1 MPKLKPDTQRARRE
15 HILDAAELCFARAGF
30 HRTTMQDICK
40 EAGISPGALYVYFS
54 SKEELIAGIAER
66 DRRKLAGELAELSK
80 SPDLLAALGQLGEHY
95 AVEEPHHKR
104 VLCME
109 IAAEST
115 RNEAV
120 GAIFRSVDSFVLDSF
135 EALFARAEAEGR
147 IAPTH
152 DARLIAQVLALLGDG
167 MFWRRAIDPSFDGRV
182 VMPVIM
188 ELVGAL
194 LKPRAGELP
203 VPATKESSE
212 ATA

>member
-30 HRTTMQDICK
+30 HRCTMQDLCK

-66 DRRKLAGELAELSK
+66 DRRKLAGELSELSK

-147 IAPTH
+147 IAPAH
-152 DARLIAQVLALLGDG
+152 DARMIAQVLALLGDG
-167 MFWRRAIDPSFDGRV
+167 MFWRRAIDPSFDGRA

-194 LKPRAGELP
+194 LKPRPGELP
-203 VPATKESSE
+203 VPTTKESSE

>member
-66 DRRKLAGELAELSK
+66 DRSKLAGELAELSK

-109 IAAEST
+109 IAVEST

-182 VMPVIM
+182 VMPVVM

-203 VPATKESSE
+203 VPATKDSSE
-212 ATA
+212 AIA

>member
-152 DARLIAQVLALLGDG
+152 DARMVAQVLALLGDG

-203 VPATKESSE
+203 VPATNE

>member
-1 MPKLKPDTQRARRE
+1 
-15 HILDAAELCFARAGF
+15 
-30 HRTTMQDICK
+30 MQDICK

-135 EALFARAEAEGR
+135 EALFARAQAEGR

-152 DARLIAQVLALLGDG
+152 DARLVAQVLALLGDG

>member
-15 HILDAAELCFARAGF
+15 HILDAAERCFARAGF
-30 HRTTMQDICK
+30 HRTTMHDICK
-40 EAGISPGALYVYFS
+40 EAGISPGALYVYFA

-66 DRRKLAGELAELSK
+66 DRSKLAGELAELSK

-95 AVEEPHHKR
+95 AVEEPQHKR

-109 IAAEST
+109 IAVEST

-120 GAIFRSVDSFVLDSF
+120 GEIFRSVDGFVLDSF
-135 EALFARAEAEGR
+135 EALFARAQAEGR

-152 DARLIAQVLALLGDG
+152 DARTVAQILALLGDG
-167 MFWRRAIDPSFDGRV
+167 MFWRRAIDPSFDGRAI
-182 VMPVIM
+182 MPVVM

-194 LKPRAGELP
+194 LNPR
-203 VPATKESSE
+203 PAAASSAAANQPSE
-212 ATA
+212 AHA